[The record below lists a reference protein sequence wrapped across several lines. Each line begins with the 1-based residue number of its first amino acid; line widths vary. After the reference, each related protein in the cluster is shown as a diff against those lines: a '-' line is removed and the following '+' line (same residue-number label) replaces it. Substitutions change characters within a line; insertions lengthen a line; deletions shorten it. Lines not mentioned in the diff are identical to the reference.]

1 MGETNNIECKMTF
14 EVPDGYF
21 DTLADN
27 VMQRIDFEDR
37 QRKGRRVKFMRACG
51 LMAAVVA
58 GIAIFL
64 NVGRTEPT
72 FSDSPQQMFSQ
83 QYVTIMSQQY
93 SDINVID
100 FINQNTNE
108 SEAEI
113 NDNAAS
119 EYDIELLSMYASPVN
134 FMY

>member
-37 QRKGRRVKFMRACG
+37 QRKDRRVKFMRACG

-93 SDINVID
+93 SDITVID

-113 NDNAAS
+113 NEAAS